1 MLLHE
6 KIRLI
11 RNIHQLSQ
19 EQFAEGFSVSRQS
32 VSKWENGSA
41 IPDLQTL
48 IRIADFADISLD
60 QLVREEIDFP
70 IQQEAGQIP
79 AESKEPSDTTS
90 SIQSYLG
97 KVCDVSLNTIWYQV
111 LRNVKIVGIY
121 QKMVCFEK
129 HQRYGYFHLD
139 RCLDILVKNEEAYTP
154 CNQIFLGKCKVYT
167 NTNQFWGGNHYLF
180 SQVTAVNETGIELQT
195 GNFTTAIPF
204 DKLVVLMM
212 K

>member
-1 MLLHE
+1 MLLNE

-11 RNIHQLSQ
+11 RTIHQLSQ
-19 EQFAEGFSVSRQS
+19 EQFAETFVVSRQS

-41 IPDLQTL
+41 IPDLQIL
-48 IRIADFADISLD
+48 IKIADFADISLD

-70 IQQEAGQIP
+70 IQQETEQEIP
-79 AESKEPSDTTS
+79 EAKPQLAPSL
-90 SIQSYLG
+90 SIQDYLG

-121 QKMVCFEK
+121 QNMVCFEK
-129 HQRYGYFHLD
+129 HQRYGYFNLH
-139 RCLDILVKNEEAYTP
+139 RCLDILVKKKEDYTP
-154 CNQIFLGKCKVYT
+154 CNHISLGKCKAYT
-167 NTNQFWGGNHYLF
+167 NTEQFWGGNHYLF
-180 SQVTAVNETGIELQT
+180 SQVSAVHENSLELQT
-195 GNFTTAIPF
+195 GTFTTTIDF